1 MANVI
6 KLKYGSGV
14 PGNGQLVTGEIGLD
28 LTNKVIY
35 SCDGNNEIVEMGRN
49 MGEGGTIGWD
59 QIDPDTIPPE
69 LEIIINGEIP
79 EYVSLDAL
87 VAQVKANEDAIEALE
102 AWEVTAKGEISK
114 LQADV
119 SGNTTAIEA
128 NASGIT
134 DLNTSQG
141 AQDILISANTDGVAD
156 LDTRVTSNKGE
167 IDALKEQ
174 LGGDLT
180 GLQVAG
186 TYSAATNLI
195 TSVKSTAT
203 DDEGK
208 PLFTEDTSLN
218 TYAGNE
224 YAGFYFVVDA
234 AGTLQNTGTPARN
247 DGDEAYVGDWMVSD
261 GPHWLHF
268 NFSQESTI
276 WGTIGGEITAQ
287 ADLQAQ
293 FATKL
298 GVDDDI
304 VGGNYTT

>member
-35 SCDGNNEIVEMGRN
+35 SCDGNNKIVEMGRN

-87 VAQVKANEDAIEALE
+87 VAQVKANEDAIDALE
-102 AWEVTAKGEISK
+102 SWEAIAKGEIIK

-119 SGNTTAIEA
+119 SGNTTAIET
-128 NASGIT
+128 NASGIKA
-134 DLNTSQG
+134 LNTSQG
-141 AQDILISANTDGVAD
+141 EQDIKIQANTDGVAD
-156 LDTRVTSNKGE
+156 LDGRVTSNKAE
-167 IDALKEQ
+167 IDDLKTLVE
-174 LGGDLT
+174 GELT
-180 GLQVAG
+180 GLTLGGQYDAANNLVRNPTAEGIEAGLRPGEALPATAG
-186 TYSAATNLI
+186 TKGIYVVVT
-195 TSVKSTAT
+195 V
-203 DDEGK
+203 EG
-208 PLFTEDTSLN
+208 PLQ
-218 TYAGNE
+218 
-224 YAGFYFVVDA
+224 
-234 AGTLQNTGTPARN
+234 GTGIAPI
-247 DGDEAYVGDWMVSD
+247 DGGRADGEMAFKGDWLVSD
-261 GPHWLHF
+261 GVHGWVL
-268 NFSQESTI
+268 FSFHTDSTL
-276 WGTIGGEITAQ
+276 WGTIGGDITAQ